1 MKSYLKLV
9 NFELDRFIKI
19 YFVLVGVTIISQIIG
34 TIYSAKHFMKEFEK
48 AIYIEGLT
56 TEQFLELNGKFGLID
71 LLGTG
76 WFFYP
81 MVFAAA
87 VLIIY
92 CIFIWYRDWFGKNT
106 FIYRLLM
113 LPTARINVFFA
124 KATAIFMMVLGL
136 SALQLILFK
145 VTGRIL
151 QWLIPA
157 NLRIDMPIMEIVTSG
172 YGNYHLGLL
181 FPTSFM
187 EFLIYYGV
195 GFAAVIVLF
204 TAILFE
210 RSYRLKGA
218 VLGVLY
224 AAAAVTVFLL
234 PEILVIILEKNF
246 LYPNETFIVYVIL
259 WTMITAFSIWL
270 SNYLINKKV
279 TI

>member
-9 NFELDRFIKI
+9 NFELDRFIKV

-34 TIYSAKHFMKEFEK
+34 TVITANHFMGNFEE

-56 TEQFLELNGKFGLID
+56 TEQFLEQYGKFGLIN

-81 MVFAAA
+81 IVFAAA

-92 CIFIWYRDWFGKNT
+92 CLFIWYRDWFGKNT

-113 LPTARINVFFA
+113 LPTARINVFLS

-145 VTGRIL
+145 VTGKIL

-157 NLRIDMPIMEIVTSG
+157 NLRIDMPIMELVVSG
-172 YGNYHLGLL
+172 YGNHHLGLL
-181 FPTSFM
+181 FPTSFI

-195 GFAAVIVLF
+195 GFSAVLVLF

-218 VLGVLY
+218 IFGVLY
-224 AAAAVTVFLL
+224 AVAAVTIFLL
-234 PEILVIILEKNF
+234 PEILIIIFERNF
-246 LYPNETFIVYVIL
+246 LYPMEMFLVYVAL
-259 WTMITAFSIWL
+259 WTIITVFSLWL

-279 TI
+279 TV

>member
-9 NFELDRFIKI
+9 NFELDRFIKV
-19 YFVLVGVTIISQIIG
+19 YFVLVGVTIISQIAG
-34 TIYSAKHFMKEFEK
+34 TMLLANHFMSEFDE
-48 AIYIEGLT
+48 AIYVEGLT
-56 TEQFLELNGKFGLID
+56 TEQFLEQYGKFGLID

-81 MVFAAA
+81 MIFAAA

-92 CIFIWYRDWFGKNT
+92 CLFIWYRDWFGKNT

-113 LPTARINVFFA
+113 LPTARINVFLS

-145 VTGRIL
+145 VTGKIL

-157 NLRIDMPIMEIVTSG
+157 NLRIDMPIMELVISG
-172 YGNYHLGLL
+172 YGNLHLGLL
-181 FPTSFM
+181 FPTSFI
-187 EFLIYYGV
+187 EFLIYYGI
-195 GFAAVIVLF
+195 GFTAVFVLF

-218 VLGVLY
+218 ILGVLY
-224 AAAAVTVFLL
+224 AVAAVTIFLL
-234 PEILVIILEKNF
+234 PEILIIIFERNF
-246 LYPNETFIVYVIL
+246 LYPIEMFIVQVTL
-259 WTMITAFSIWL
+259 WAIITVLSLWL

-279 TI
+279 TV